1 MGKLWQKHYTLNSLI
16 ERFTVGED
24 YLLDRKLVPAD
35 CFGSLGHA
43 SMLHEKD
50 LISGADYE
58 AVTKGLTE
66 IVKLAGKGD
75 FPISPSDEDCHTA
88 IENYLTEKFGEPGKR
103 IHTGRSR
110 NDQVMTA
117 LRLYIKDFLH
127 IFMKELLDLAEN
139 LFDFAGRHAS
149 VPMPGR
155 THMQSGMPSSVG
167 LWAAS
172 VGEAL
177 LDDLVLVD
185 AAYRLNDRSPLG
197 SAASYGVP
205 LPVDREFAA
214 RKLGFEAIQNNVLSV
229 ANSRGKSEAAVL

>member
-24 YLLDRKLVPAD
+24 YLLDRKLVTAD

-43 SMLHEKD
+43 AMLRERD
-50 LISGADYE
+50 LISKKDYE
-58 AVTKGLTE
+58 AVARGLTE
-66 IVKLAGKGD
+66 IVELAGKGD

-117 LRLYIKDFLH
+117 LRLYTKDFLH
-127 IFMKELLDLAEN
+127 VFMKELLDLSEN
-139 LFDFAGRHAS
+139 LFAFAERYSG

-155 THMQSGMPSSVG
+155 THMQ
-167 LWAAS
+167 
-172 VGEAL
+172 
-177 LDDLVLVD
+177 
-185 AAYRLNDRSPLG
+185 
-197 SAASYGVP
+197 
-205 LPVDREFAA
+205 
-214 RKLGFEAIQNNVLSV
+214 
-229 ANSRGKSEAAVL
+229 